1 MKTIRLSDA
10 TQRAVMEQ
18 ALLPFQPTG
27 VRQPDGFWLTPVS
40 DETWERLEAQRL
52 PGESDDDLVMRIL
65 RAYEGRRPI

>member
-10 TQRAVMEQ
+10 THRALMEQ

-27 VRQPDGFWLTPVS
+27 ARQPDGSWRVPVS

-65 RAYEGRRPI
+65 RAHEGWRPN